1 MTSPEHAD
9 LIGLAE
15 IDPEPVRARDVRV
28 DKLYRARCL
37 RHPCGWMGGE
47 HAAYQDA
54 NDERLAHL
62 NQHILGGL

>member
-1 MTSPEHAD
+1 MLDA
-9 LIGLAE
+9 A
-15 IDPEPVRARDVRV
+15 IDGGTDPTLSCGPV
-28 DKLYRARCL
+28 
-37 RHPCGWMGGE
+37 E